1 LLTTKSASLMS
12 AIFQVVSI
20 NGFCGQKALFAL
32 YVFDWLD
39 NRPALTLLGYS
50 PGETDVA
57 ATARRP
63 DLGPRTPRTHL
74 QSVNYTPV
82 ELVHREAWDIAS

>member
-1 LLTTKSASLMS
+1 MS
-12 AIFQVVSI
+12 AIFQVVSN
-20 NGFCGQKALFAL
+20 NGFGGLKALFAL
-32 YVFDWLD
+32 NVFDWLD

-63 DLGPRTPRTHL
+63 NLGPRTLRTHL

>member
-1 LLTTKSASLMS
+1 MS
-12 AIFQVVSI
+12 AIFQVVSN
-20 NGFCGQKALFAL
+20 NGFGGLKALFAL
-32 YVFDWLD
+32 NVFDWLD

-57 ATARRP
+57 ATTRRP
-63 DLGPRTPRTHL
+63 NLGPRTPRRHL